1 MAAPV
6 EDPNKEAFLA
16 RVRAALGRTE
26 PITVTP
32 DHPPLKAAL
41 PRHEEKVR
49 TILGKVEA
57 RRSMSIAMLADNA
70 AKASWN
76 VHRVRGD
83 VEAASAVGEIARK
96 VGARNV
102 IRTGEDLFRR
112 IDVDGALR
120 KRGVSPTV
128 LASGKSRRRTDLK
141 AIAFRSDLGV
151 SGVEYAIAET
161 ASCAIVPRRGVARM
175 TTLAPPVL
183 VLLVEE
189 QQVLESLDDFF
200 ALVRFQFLTARG
212 RSPNYYN
219 FISGPSRTADIEQ
232 TLTIGVHGP
241 GEVHMV
247 IVEAER

>member
-16 RVRAALGRTE
+16 RVRGALGRTE
-26 PITVTP
+26 PITSVP
-32 DHPPLKAAL
+32 DHPPLKATL

-57 RRSMSIAMLADNA
+57 RRSLAVTMLADNA
-70 AKASWN
+70 SKASWN
-76 VHRVRGD
+76 VHRVKGD
-83 VEAASAVGEIARK
+83 SEAAAAVGEIARK
-96 VGARNV
+96 IGARNL
-102 IRTGEDLFRR
+102 IRTTEDIFKRV
-112 IDVDGALR
+112 DVDGVLR

-128 LASGKSRRRTDLK
+128 LASGRSRRRSDLK
-141 AIAFRSDLGV
+141 PIAFRSDLGI

-175 TTLAPPVL
+175 TTLAPPVIAL
-183 VLLVEE
+183 IIDES
-189 QQVLESLDDFF
+189 QVLESLDDFF
-200 ALVRFQFLTARG
+200 ALVRFQFLTSRAK
-212 RSPNYYN
+212 SPNYYN

-247 IVEAER
+247 LVESQR

>member
-1 MAAPV
+1 MPSPV
-6 EDPNKEAFLA
+6 EDPNKEAFIA
-16 RVRAALGRTE
+16 RVRGALGRTA
-26 PITVTP
+26 PTTVMP
-32 DHPPLKAAL
+32 DHPPLKATL

-57 RRSMSIAMLADNA
+57 RRPLAVNMLADNA
-70 AKASWN
+70 AKANWH

-83 VEAASAVGEIARK
+83 AEAAAVVGEVARHT
-96 VGARNV
+96 GARNV
-102 IRTGEDLFRR
+102 VRTAEDICKRV
-112 IDVDGALR
+112 DVDGTLR
-120 KRGVSPTV
+120 KRGVSPTI
-128 LASGKSRRRTDLK
+128 LASGRSRRRSDLK
-141 AIAFRSDLGV
+141 PIAFKSDLGV

-161 ASCAIVPRRGVARM
+161 ASCAIFPKRGVARM
-175 TTLAPPVL
+175 ATLAPPVI
-183 VLLVEE
+183 VLLIDE

-200 ALVRFQFLTARG
+200 SLVRFQFLTARG

-247 IVEAER
+247 IIAPDK